1 MMSKLISKDM
11 SRRSAL
17 KRIAQGAGVASL
29 GGLLWGGFLDKAK
42 QSDLVL
48 RPPGALP
55 EADFI
60 KACIKCGICVANC
73 PYDTLQLAKSNDDI
87 PLGTPYFIP
96 RETPCYMCPDIPCVP
111 ECPTGALDLSLVSS
125 PIEVDET
132 SNVLGEDVTH
142 TDLDI
147 NKAEM
152 GLAIIHKE
160 SCIAFWGIQCDAC
173 YRACPLLDEAIKLDY
188 TQNERTGKHA
198 MLTPVVNAEACTGCG
213 ICEHACVTEK
223 AAIKVF
229 PVDLVSG
236 EAGDFYIKGWQ
247 EQDEKRLQNTDQEKE
262 SEAASDEV
270 LDYLNDWESLIDEE

>member
-1 MMSKLISKDM
+1 M

-17 KRIAQGAGVASL
+17 KKIAQGAGVASL

-42 QSDLVL
+42 QSEIVL

-55 EADFI
+55 EDDFI
-60 KACIKCGICVANC
+60 KSCIKCGICVANC
-73 PYDTLQLAKSNDDI
+73 PYDTLSLASANNEI

-96 RETPCYMCPDIPCVP
+96 REIPCYMCPDIPCVP

-125 PIEVDET
+125 PIEMDEE
-132 SNVLGEDVTH
+132 SNILGKDVQH

-147 NKAEM
+147 NEAEM

-173 YRACPLLDEAIKLDY
+173 YRACPLMDVAISLEY

-198 MLTPVVNAEACTGCG
+198 LATPVVNADTCTGCG
-213 ICEHACVTEK
+213 MCEHACVTEK

-229 PVDLVSG
+229 PVALVSG
-236 EAGDFYIKGWQ
+236 EAGNFYIKGWQ
-247 EQDEKRLQNTDQEKE
+247 EQDEQRINDIQEKAE
-262 SEAASDEV
+262 DDAPSDEV
-270 LDYLNDWESLIDEE
+270 LDYLNDWESLINEE